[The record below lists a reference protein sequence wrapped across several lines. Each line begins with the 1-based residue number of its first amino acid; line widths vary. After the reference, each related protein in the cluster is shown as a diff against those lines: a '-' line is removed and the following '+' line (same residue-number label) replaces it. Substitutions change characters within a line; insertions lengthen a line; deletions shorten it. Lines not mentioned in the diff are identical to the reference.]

1 MSIRTTVTLDKD
13 VYDRTRDF
21 SKTRR
26 IPFREALN
34 ELVRRGLLAEV
45 ALKPKKSFRI
55 KPFHMGLIP
64 GLDYDDIE
72 GLLEYGEGPYH
83 R

>member
-1 MSIRTTVTLDKD
+1 MTLDKD

-21 SKTRR
+21 SKARG

-34 ELVRRGLLAEV
+34 ELVRQGLVAESAPRPKQPFTIHPLHLGFDP
-45 ALKPKKSFRI
+45 ALN
-55 KPFHMGLIP
+55 
-64 GLDYDDIE
+64 YDCT
-72 GLLEYGEGPYH
+72 GALLELAEGPYH

>member
-13 VYDRTRDF
+13 VYDRTKDF
-21 SKTRR
+21 SKARG

-34 ELVRRGLLAEV
+34 ELVRQGLVAEST
-45 ALKPKKSFRI
+45 PRPT
-55 KPFHMGLIP
+55 KPFKIEPIHLGLNP
-64 GLDYDDIE
+64 TLSYDCT
-72 GLLEYGEGPYH
+72 GALLEFAEGPYH

>member
-13 VYDRTRDF
+13 VYDRAKDF
-21 SKTRR
+21 SKARG

-34 ELVRRGLLAEV
+34 ELVRRGLVAE
-45 ALKPKKSFRI
+45 ATPRPTQ
-55 KPFHMGLIP
+55 PFKIEPIHLGLNP
-64 GLDYDDIE
+64 GLSYDCT
-72 GLLEYGEGPYH
+72 GALLEFAEGPDH

>member
-13 VYDRTRDF
+13 VYDRAKDF
-21 SKTRR
+21 SKARG

-34 ELVRRGLLAEV
+34 ELVRQGLVAESTPR
-45 ALKPKKSFRI
+45 PKKPFKI
-55 KPFHMGLIP
+55 KPFHMGVIP
-64 GLDYDDIE
+64 GLNYDDIE
-72 GLLEYGEGPYH
+72 GLLEYGEGPSH

>member
-13 VYDRTRDF
+13 VYDRTKDL
-21 SKTRR
+21 SKKRG

-34 ELVRRGLLAEV
+34 ELVRTGLLAEV
-45 ALKPKKSFRI
+45 APKPSKPFRI
-55 KPFHMGLIP
+55 KPFHMGVIP
-64 GLDYDDIE
+64 GLNYDDIE

>member
-13 VYDRTRDF
+13 VYERAKDF
-21 SKTRR
+21 SKARG

-34 ELVRRGLLAEV
+34 ELVRQGLIAES
-45 ALKPKKSFRI
+45 APRPKQAFQI
-55 KPFHMGLIP
+55 KPFRLGLRP
-64 GLDYDDIE
+64 GLSYDNIE
-72 GLLEYGEGPYH
+72 ALLEYGEGPFH

>member
-1 MSIRTTVTLDKD
+1 MSIRTTVTLDQD
-13 VYDRTRDF
+13 VYDRAKDF
-21 SKTRR
+21 SKTRG

-34 ELVRRGLLAEV
+34 ELVRTGLRAEI
-45 ALKPKKSFRI
+45 APKPRKPFQI
-55 KPFHMGLIP
+55 KPLHMGVVP